1 MKKLFLLAGLA
12 IGLMVNAQ
20 VLEVVSVQPVATPAG
35 DVKVAGIAPD
45 GSYILLT
52 TSTNQGLQKYDL
64 QSGETTTLTD
74 AAGAG
79 YNASISADG
88 AKVLFRE
95 VSLGQNNV
103 RMQAMK
109 SMNLGTK
116 KVQTEVAPTR
126 SARKMALAGRA
137 VAARPTCSIENQQLM
152 VTIGSTTT
160 QISPLGTNK
169 SYIWPSVSPNGQKV
183 LFYVAGMGAFVSNL
197 DGSNV
202 ISLGRNVRAPK
213 WYNDN
218 IVIGMNDQDNGEVV
232 ISSQIVAVSLTTGQS
247 QVLSAGIDAMY
258 PYACSGKIVCSGLNG
273 ETYLINVR

>member
-218 IVIGMNDQDNGEVV
+218 IVIGMNDKDNGEVV
-232 ISSQIVAVSLTTGQS
+232 ISSEIVAVNLNGQS
-247 QVLSAGIDAMY
+247 QVLTSGIDAMY